1 MLLRRGF
8 QREAQRLSEANL
20 DVFSEFG
27 KDGLEWGFEGQ
38 AFSRREIGGDDDF
51 LDFVV
56 GEAIEVDVA
65 GQPSA

>member
-1 MLLRRGF
+1 
-8 QREAQRLSEANL
+8 L

-51 LDFVV
+51 LDFAV
-56 GEAIEVDVA
+56 GGIKPETGDVEAD
-65 GQPSA
+65 